1 VADNSNPSGSP
12 STSQFENTGIVGR
25 YEYVN
30 TGKSVT
36 SGSLTERYNAFDP
49 LNRGVGAN
57 ASGGYPELATGVYA
71 AFPAMTPKYARHPS
85 HTTAGRLHSLARMYI
100 PVGSPQAKDQIL
112 AALKRRKDTQ
122 LAEVADRLLGES
134 SGSENTGKGYID
146 FILQGV
152 SQSLDEKYQVSEVLE
167 DNYAVF
173 FFGQRAPVWS
183 YSGVLMNTYQDDW
196 TMNMLRLYAE
206 LGRGSQLAKRG
217 LLLHLR
223 YDSLIVGGCMLNF
236 RWDLAATNELFT
248 SFTFNFLVRSRTI
261 LRGSKNVPTK
271 LPDYYDNFYSAQ
283 LNREDASYMATITQA
298 AKDAE
303 INEQEA
309 QMPEATSFDDLSRM
323 TPNQQTIS
331 IVSDANARRMDEG
344 FVSAQ
349 EARGSGPQTLS
360 ASDQDLLDSYK
371 ETPPSR
377 DAIMLRGKP
386 VSSNSPMAP

>member
-1 VADNSNPSGSP
+1 
-12 STSQFENTGIVGR
+12 
-25 YEYVN
+25 
-30 TGKSVT
+30 
-36 SGSLTERYNAFDP
+36 
-49 LNRGVGAN
+49 
-57 ASGGYPELATGVYA
+57 
-71 AFPAMTPKYARHPS
+71 
-85 HTTAGRLHSLARMYI
+85 
-100 PVGSPQAKDQIL
+100 
-112 AALKRRKDTQ
+112 
-122 LAEVADRLLGES
+122 
-134 SGSENTGKGYID
+134 
-146 FILQGV
+146 
-152 SQSLDEKYQVSEVLE
+152 
-167 DNYAVF
+167 
-173 FFGQRAPVWS
+173 
-183 YSGVLMNTYQDDW
+183 
-196 TMNMLRLYAE
+196 MNMLRLYAE
-206 LGRGSQLAKRG
+206 LGRGTQLAKRG

-271 LPDYYDNFYSAQ
+271 LPDYYDNFYNTQ

-323 TPNQQTIS
+323 TPAQ
-331 IVSDANARRMDEG
+331 AARR
-344 FVSAQ
+344 
-349 EARGSGPQTLS
+349 SGPQTLS